1 MQNMAQLEPGPI
13 CNSVLTQ
20 QQPHRSTQVWKGS
33 RQINKSLKCCRY
45 DRSFWNAK
53 KEFDDRVMA
62 YIQLAGFDGMSRL
75 ERIHLDWPLITAM
88 VERWR
93 PETHCF
99 QLPFGEVTITL
110 QDVEVLLGLR
120 IDGMAVTSVQ
130 TRTKNEWCDICH
142 DLLGIRPNGANG
154 IENPGSRR
162 RTSGDKMRII
172 MITWIPM
179 VLLFSNLFTIN
190 VMHTLGQCLPDQKS
204 VFLHIRSELTYNS
217 LTSTKLVLWDERVDC
232 CQWPGL
238 SCNDSGYITSLDLSD
253 DGSIIAGFNVSLLL
267 KLPSLSVIRLDGI
280 AFSAPFPDFFADFTN
295 LTVLSLAGCNFS
307 GTVPQKVFQVPTLQ
321 TIDLSFNEMLGGSLP
336 DFPKNG
342 SLKSLTLYGTM
353 FSGNLPESIGN
364 LRLLSHLDLAYCDF
378 SGAISVSITKL
389 TNLVGLRLHGNHFS
403 GWIPPLKLV
412 KNLTYINLS
421 NNDFTGEIPSS
432 HWDGLN
438 NLKNLDL
445 SENSFSGPI
454 PASLFFLPSLTTL
467 SLYGNKLSGHINEL
481 QNVTSALEVI
491 HFSGNNLEGTIPSFF
506 FQLQNL
512 SALYL
517 SSNKFS
523 GQMIDLQN
531 VTSPLELLDLSSNN
545 LEGTIPSFFFQ
556 LRNLTSLYLSSNK
569 LFGQMIDLQNVTS
582 PLELLDLSSNNLEGT
597 IPPFFFQ
604 LQNLTSLDLSSNK
617 FNGTVHLTK
626 FRNPENIK
634 SLDISDNSLVPQPP
648 RDAEYLD
655 LSSNNF
661 SMIPPDIGDQI
672 PYIFFFSIAKNRV
685 SGRISTFWCR
695 TAHLEVLDLS
705 YNALHGTI
713 PSCLVQNNSN
723 LAVMNLKGNHLSGE
737 ISQKFQHSCS
747 LETLDL
753 SQNLLEGQLPPSL
766 VNCTKL
772 KVLNLAKNRISDTFP
787 CWLNKL
793 SNLHILVLHSNHFHG
808 SISCPKLG
816 VNSSWPSL
824 QVIDLS
830 SNNFSGHLPTDL
842 FLGLKAI
849 MVERNEANSKVDYL
863 HFTSQRENFYY
874 QDSVLLGINKPAYP
888 LPTLEEKHSS
898 HHVHIYISV
907 ALGFAAGLGGI
918 FVPLLMSNKWRS
930 YYNKKIDG
938 VISKVFFQK
947 ACNEP
952 GAIPNSEKKEDKV
965 AMEKRLRETTP
976 FDTLKDLL
984 AI

>member
-1 MQNMAQLEPGPI
+1 
-13 CNSVLTQ
+13 
-20 QQPHRSTQVWKGS
+20 
-33 RQINKSLKCCRY
+33 
-45 DRSFWNAK
+45 
-53 KEFDDRVMA
+53 
-62 YIQLAGFDGMSRL
+62 
-75 ERIHLDWPLITAM
+75 
-88 VERWR
+88 
-93 PETHCF
+93 
-99 QLPFGEVTITL
+99 
-110 QDVEVLLGLR
+110 
-120 IDGMAVTSVQ
+120 
-130 TRTKNEWCDICH
+130 
-142 DLLGIRPNGANG
+142 
-154 IENPGSRR
+154 
-162 RTSGDKMRII
+162 MRII

-217 LTSTKLVLWDERVDC
+217 LTSTKLVLW
-232 CQWPGL
+232 
-238 SCNDSGYITSLDLSD
+238 
-253 DGSIIAGFNVSLLL
+253 SIIAGFNVSLLL

-295 LTVLSLAGCNFS
+295 LTVLSLAGCDFS

-467 SLYGNKLSGHINEL
+467 SLY
-481 QNVTSALEVI
+481 A
-491 HFSGNNLEGTIPSFF
+491 
-506 FQLQNL
+506 
-512 SALYL
+512 
-517 SSNKFS
+517 NKFS

-582 PLELLDLSSNNLEGT
+582 PLKLLDLSSNNLEGT

-634 SLDISDNSLVPQPP
+634 SLDISDNSLVIETTISETELPLLPQFERLRLASCNIQTHMKEPMEYETLNVLDLNSNMLSGQVPQPP

-655 LSSNNF
+655 LSNNNF
-661 SMIPPDIGDQI
+661 SMIPPDIGEQI
-672 PYIFFFSIAKNRV
+672 PYVFFFSIAKNRV
-685 SGRISTFWCR
+685 SGRISSSWCR

-772 KVLNLAKNRISDTFP
+772 KVLNLAKNRISA
-787 CWLNKL
+787 
-793 SNLHILVLHSNHFHG
+793 S
-808 SISCPKLG
+808 
-816 VNSSWPSL
+816 
-824 QVIDLS
+824 
-830 SNNFSGHLPTDL
+830 
-842 FLGLKAI
+842 
-849 MVERNEANSKVDYL
+849 
-863 HFTSQRENFYY
+863 
-874 QDSVLLGINKPAYP
+874 
-888 LPTLEEKHSS
+888 EEKHSC
-898 HHVHIYISV
+898 HHFDIYISV

-947 ACNEP
+947 GQGRRKNY
-952 GAIPNSEKKEDKV
+952 
-965 AMEKRLRETTP
+965 R
-976 FDTLKDLL
+976 
-984 AI
+984 

>member
-1 MQNMAQLEPGPI
+1 MAQLEPGPI

-62 YIQLAGFDGMSRL
+62 YIQLAGFDGLSRL

-120 IDGMAVTSVQ
+120 IDGMAVTSVE

-142 DLLGIRPNGANG
+142 DLLGIRPNGNSISG
-154 IENPGSRR
+154 TSRLSMTCLKNPTPLTEHSTDEDVRVTHKISGMAREGLEQAGNAGEGYAAIQEACVKALTLIGEDRR
-162 RTSGDKMRII
+162 VETQPNDIPPQVSLRTRIKLRAREFCH
-172 MITWIPM
+172 
-179 VLLFSNLFTIN
+179 VLE
-190 VMHTLGQCLPDQKS
+190 CLPDQKS

-280 AFSAPFPDFFADFTN
+280 AFSAPFPDFFAEFTN
-295 LTVLSLAGCNFS
+295 LTVLSLAGCDFS

-378 SGAISVSITKL
+378 SGAISISIIKL

-445 SENSFSGPI
+445 SENSFSGPL

-523 GQMIDLQN
+523 GQIIDLQN

-556 LRNLTSLYLSSNK
+556 FRNLTSLYLSSNK

-685 SGRISTFWCR
+685 SGRISTSWCR

-737 ISQKFQHSCS
+737 ISQKFQRSCS

-753 SQNLLEGQLPPSL
+753 SQNLLERQLPPSL

-772 KVLNLAKNRISDTFP
+772 KTLLLLF
-787 CWLNKL
+787 
-793 SNLHILVLHSNHFHG
+793 F
-808 SISCPKLG
+808 
-816 VNSSWPSL
+816 
-824 QVIDLS
+824 DLS
-830 SNNFSGHLPTDL
+830 LSKQMRKTIICLPD
-842 FLGLKAI
+842 
-849 MVERNEANSKVDYL
+849 
-863 HFTSQRENFYY
+863 
-874 QDSVLLGINKPAYP
+874 
-888 LPTLEEKHSS
+888 
-898 HHVHIYISV
+898 
-907 ALGFAAGLGGI
+907 
-918 FVPLLMSNKWRS
+918 
-930 YYNKKIDG
+930 
-938 VISKVFFQK
+938 
-947 ACNEP
+947 CNEP

-965 AMEKRLRETTP
+965 AMEKRIRETTP
-976 FDTLKDLL
+976 FDTVQNVDDTVKDLHMQIQNGEAVDPKDIDGL
-984 AI
+984 KRRKLIANQSWKGYSVRKGPKYAPKRIKEATDLTRENLHR